1 LYILLKQ
8 NGPDTLQYHVRPKST
23 RQAQKCCDS
32 KVRRSSNKP
41 GQARTVAKAA
51 GSDSA
56 ALQVPTARH
65 CPARLT
71 VHFPGKLAYP
81 AQAYSSSSSDDEA
94 LGDRF
99 NCRQSLSVS
108 LSHTIVSLPH
118 TLAHTHSLSH
128 TLIEAPTHKLIES
141 PTHPL
146 AD

>member
-1 LYILLKQ
+1 MVQTRSNITYVQ
-8 NGPDTLQYHVRPKST
+8 NP
-23 RQAQKCCDS
+23 RQARKCCDS

-81 AQAYSSSSSDDEA
+81 SAGVLQ
-94 LGDRF
+94 LQLR
-99 NCRQSLSVS
+99 R
-108 LSHTIVSLPH
+108 
-118 TLAHTHSLSH
+118 
-128 TLIEAPTHKLIES
+128 
-141 PTHPL
+141 
-146 AD
+146 